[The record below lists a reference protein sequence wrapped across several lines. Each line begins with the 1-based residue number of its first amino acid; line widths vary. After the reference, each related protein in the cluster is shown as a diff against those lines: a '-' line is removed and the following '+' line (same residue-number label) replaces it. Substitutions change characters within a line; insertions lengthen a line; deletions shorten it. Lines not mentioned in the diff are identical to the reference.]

1 MEILSEVVAD
11 NNNFGCVDCPASS
24 AYRSERVKEPEEA
37 VLRIGD
43 SCNMH
48 FSRCQNF
55 FSLPANPFGHPAMH
69 GPTLGAP

>member
-11 NNNFGCVDCPASS
+11 SECVDSPACS
-24 AYRSERVKEPEEA
+24 AYRSERKRVKEPEEA